1 MLYINN
7 LLVTTKLYI
16 HANVWWNNFYVAC
29 LTPCT
34 VPPCYLKLRKKDISV
49 RRFEINWLNQ
59 RLNICDFH
67 VVDFPNIE
75 VHLYYIITCIRIF
88 TWNSFF
94 FMCVKKRYAKK
105 CPNYITC
112 IHCQIFC
119 LSLEIYLFLYYLGH
133 KLHTDHLVH
142 LETLKAVLL

>member
-94 FMCVKKRYAKK
+94 FHVCLKKICKK
-105 CPNYITC
+105 V
-112 IHCQIFC
+112 
-119 LSLEIYLFLYYLGH
+119 S
-133 KLHTDHLVH
+133 KLHYMYTLSNFLLNSRNICIFVLLNTLQTDHLVH
-142 LETLKAVLL
+142 LDTLKAVLL